1 MAPRRVTG
9 QAPGVAPKAPAR
21 AARTMEDLRRLD
33 RLCGLLVARAN
44 VSRTRLLLFGR
55 SGFAP
60 DLLDAAQTRSD
71 VELIDLE
78 RLYEGD

>member
-1 MAPRRVTG
+1 VGPDLNITVG
-9 QAPGVAPKAPAR
+9 PNQASIPK
-21 AARTMEDLRRLD
+21 RLD
-33 RLCGLLVARAN
+33 RLRGLLVARAD

-60 DLLDAAQTRSD
+60 DLLAAAQTRSN